1 MGVRDTTKII
11 RAHILEEKQKKRM
24 KNEGNNSV
32 KGKFTLQQAMKA
44 QRCSKSIT
52 LLFL

>member
-11 RAHILEEKQKKRM
+11 RAHILGEQKKKRM
-24 KNEGNNSV
+24 KKEGNNNV

-44 QRCSKSIT
+44 QRWSRSIT